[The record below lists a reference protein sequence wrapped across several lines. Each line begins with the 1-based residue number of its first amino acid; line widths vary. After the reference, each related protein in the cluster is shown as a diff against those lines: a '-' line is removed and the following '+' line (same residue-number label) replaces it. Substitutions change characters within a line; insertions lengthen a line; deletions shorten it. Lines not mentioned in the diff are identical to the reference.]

1 SRLTSLILEPNRQ
14 QSTPRRRRR
23 ASARANRARI
33 PHPQKRQRARS
44 RARRGRAP
52 SRGGWKWTP
61 AWRRPTA
68 RRGDRRA
75 SAAAAALIRD
85 ADVGMEARVC
95 ARILPALPPPLCVP
109 SWLLRPP
116 RPILHRGLAA
126 APSSHRPC
134 LLNFWT
140 GAPTQCGMPLRARY
154 KLPTGFLP
162 AWDLS
167 LEGSLHG
174 LSSASR
180 APSSTPSP
188 ATCSR
193 TCPFAIVVNLREA
206 LCRYRPQLDQV
217 RQGSHLLPLTFG
229 SNRQFA
235 SQLRRHLDSQG
246 IMLPN
251 LFSWMYT
258 SISLSSDTHLST
270 ITDAVM
276 LLPHMSCRL
285 LAPWFQIR
293 ATVAAWL
300 TLQAYGAC
308 RQGSSAA
315 GRVVDCRY
323 QE

>member
-1 SRLTSLILEPNRQ
+1 
-14 QSTPRRRRR
+14 
-23 ASARANRARI
+23 
-33 PHPQKRQRARS
+33 
-44 RARRGRAP
+44 
-52 SRGGWKWTP
+52 
-61 AWRRPTA
+61 
-68 RRGDRRA
+68 
-75 SAAAAALIRD
+75 
-85 ADVGMEARVC
+85 MEARVC

-276 LLPHMSCRL
+276 LLPHML

-315 GRVVDCRY
+315 GRVVDCSSAAIPFAICSY
-323 QE
+323 QGFNRHHSFRRSQVSSQVGAQSWTSSRAMQSFIFCMDVEGPWNLVLHNRDFGL